1 MGVMRNLPDA
11 HPINKLLRPHFRY
24 TMGINTRAR
33 STLIND
39 GGIIDQG
46 FGIGGIGK
54 TELMQK
60 GSEVYSVLLADIKK
74 NTKQRGVDNASQ
86 LPGYYFRDDG
96 YLVWDATEKY
106 VRSVINQFYSSDA
119 DVKGDREIQD
129 FANDL
134 YTNGFPSFYGGK
146 QGHDFPQAILTK
158 ECLIENCTRII
169 FNGSAQHAAVN
180 SGQYQ
185 IYSYIPNAPLGTRCP
200 PPTKKGEAD
209 EKKLISILPDKISAL
224 LMIILSYSISQYG
237 PTEVCRNYPVN

>member
-1 MGVMRNLPDA
+1 M
-11 HPINKLLRPHFRY
+11 
-24 TMGINTRAR
+24 
-33 STLIND
+33 
-39 GGIIDQG
+39 
-46 FGIGGIGK
+46 
-54 TELMQK
+54 
-60 GSEVYSVLLADIKK
+60 
-74 NTKQRGVDNASQ
+74 
-86 LPGYYFRDDG
+86 
-96 YLVWDATEKY
+96 TEKS
-106 VRSVINQFYSSDA
+106 RILLT
-119 DVKGDREIQD
+119 
-129 FANDL
+129 NDL

-158 ECLIENCTRII
+158 ECLVENCTRII